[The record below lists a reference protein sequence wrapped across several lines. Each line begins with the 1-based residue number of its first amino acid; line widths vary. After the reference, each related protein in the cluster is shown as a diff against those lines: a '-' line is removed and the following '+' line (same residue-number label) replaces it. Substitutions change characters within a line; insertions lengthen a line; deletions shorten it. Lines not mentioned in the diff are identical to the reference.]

1 VESKYS
7 IKDLER
13 ISGIK
18 AHTLRIWEQRYDLL
32 QPNRTETNIRYYTNA
47 DLKRIIN
54 VSLLN
59 NNGYKISSIAK
70 LDDNKLIKE
79 VENFFNSYRKESD
92 QIESLVLSM
101 IDVNEQQFE
110 NTINKSIE
118 HFGFQNTME
127 NIVFPFFKQL
137 GDMWQVGI
145 ISAAQE
151 HYISNL
157 IRQKLI
163 VGIDKFVSTTSELA
177 KKYLFF
183 LPEGELHEIGLLYTH
198 YLTKAKGHKC
208 YYLGQSVPFDDLKSI
223 TEGINPNF
231 LVCIFTANPPNFNIE
246 TYLKACNTNIS
257 NATFLVSGRLL
268 VGPDTSVKIPD
279 ARFKIYK
286 DFVDFKNHI

>member
-32 QPNRTETNIRYYTNA
+32 QPSRTETNIRYYTNA

-54 VSLLN
+54 VSFLN

-110 NTINKSIE
+110 NTINKSIK

-163 VGIDKFVSTTSELA
+163 VGIDNVPTTTNESA
-177 KKYLFF
+177 KRYLFF
-183 LPEGELHEIGLLYTH
+183 LPEGELHEIGLLYT
-198 YLTKAKGHKC
+198 YFLTKSKGHRC
-208 YYLGQSVPFDDLKSI
+208 YYLGQSVPFDDVKSI
-223 TEGINPNF
+223 AESIVADF

-246 TYLKACNTNIS
+246 TYLNACNLNII

-268 VGPDTSVKIPD
+268 VASEAEVKIPD
-279 ARFKIYK
+279 SRFKVYK
-286 DFVDFKNHI
+286 DFVDFKNYI